1 MNFNLY
7 RIKNKEINRV
17 KNMTGKLIFDLN
29 KIFKYIFIIIIILA
43 FIANLIMFQVI
54 FTITQFLHLILYF
67 IETFNH
73 IQFLFSQ
80 HLCQPRNS
88 NIFS

>member
-73 IQFLFSQ
+73 IRFLFSQ
-80 HLCQPRNS
+80 HLCQRRNL